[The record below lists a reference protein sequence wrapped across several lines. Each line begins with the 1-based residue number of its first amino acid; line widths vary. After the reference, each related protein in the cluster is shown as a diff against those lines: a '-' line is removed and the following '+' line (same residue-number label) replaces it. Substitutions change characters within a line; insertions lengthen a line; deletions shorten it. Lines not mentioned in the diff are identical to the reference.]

1 VSSATPSQGSAHP
14 RSPGAVSPEAEER
27 GQARSEM
34 AMGQAALQ
42 AGRWEEA
49 RSAFVGVVEL
59 GEDSAALEG
68 LSRALW
74 WLGEHEQAHRVAKR
88 AYLCHRRAG
97 ENRPAAR
104 IALWLAR
111 EYSVFYG
118 PAARQG
124 WVARAET
131 LLEGVGE
138 CPEAGWLA
146 LQRLGGSADEE
157 LESARCALDLA
168 RRHEDRDLEAV
179 ALGQLGMAL
188 VLTGRVAEGMAR
200 LDESMAAVSA
210 GEVEDFVAAGLAFC
224 TMLGA
229 CERTLDFGR
238 AEQWSRAAEEFSR
251 RNHDVPLF
259 ALCRTFYG
267 DVLIALGRW
276 EEADE
281 LLRSALAAFAEL
293 APAWRR
299 LGLLRL
305 AKLRCRQG
313 RIEEAARL
321 IDGLEEDPECAPV
334 LADIHLTRG
343 EPALAASWLERALDG
358 GHLEGLSQVPL
369 LVKLVDARIAGDD
382 LEGARRAGSVLREL
396 ADASA
401 LDGIDGLAD
410 LAEGKIARA
419 DGNVDAARQSVA
431 SAVEAL
437 GPAQMPFELAQAR
450 LELAHCQAA
459 TKKELALLDGEAALR
474 AFESL
479 GAERFA
485 DAAARLLRA
494 LGKKGR
500 SVAVGRHEL
509 SKREREVLRLLG
521 EGLTNPEI
529 AERLY
534 ITRKTVE
541 HHVGHVLSKLGLRNR
556 AEAVAYALSR
566 GEQLGEK

>member
-1 VSSATPSQGSAHP
+1 MSSQGSFHQRA
-14 RSPGAVSPEAEER
+14 PEDMPPDADER
-27 GQARSEM
+27 DRLRGEM
-34 AMGQAALQ
+34 AKGHAALR

-49 RSAFVGVVEL
+49 KSAFARVLEL

-68 LSRALW
+68 MSRALW
-74 WLGEHEQAHRVAKR
+74 WLGEHEHAHRAAER
-88 AYLCHRRAG
+88 AYICHRNAG
-97 ENRPAAR
+97 ENRAAAR
-104 IALWLAR
+104 LALWLAR

-131 LLEGVGE
+131 LLEGLGE

-146 LQRLGGSADEE
+146 LQRRGGSAAEE
-157 LESARCALDLA
+157 LGAARFALDVA
-168 RRHEDRDLEAV
+168 RRYEDRDLEPV

-188 VLTGRVAEGMAR
+188 VLSGRVTEGMAR

-229 CERTLDFGR
+229 CERTLDFRR

-267 DVLIALGRW
+267 DVLIAIGRW
-276 EEADE
+276 EQADQM
-281 LLRSALAAFAEL
+281 LRSALEAFAEL

-299 LGLLRL
+299 LGLVRL

-313 RIEEAARL
+313 RFEEAARL
-321 IDGLEEDPECAPV
+321 IDGLEEDPESTAV
-334 LADIHLTRG
+334 LADVHLGRG
-343 EPALAASWLERALDG
+343 EADLAESLLERALDG
-358 GHLEGLSQVPL
+358 RHFEGLSRLPL
-369 LVKLVDARIAGDD
+369 LTKLVDARIAGDV
-382 LEGARRAGSVLREL
+382 LEGAARAGSLMREL
-396 ADASA
+396 ADVSA
-401 LDGIDGLAD
+401 LDGVIGLAD

-419 DGNVDAARQSVA
+419 GGNAEAARESVA

-437 GPAQMPFELAQAR
+437 GSAQMPFELAQAR
-450 LELAHCQAA
+450 LELAHCHAA
-459 TKKELALLDGEAALR
+459 TEPELAVLDAETALR

-479 GAERFA
+479 GAEWFA
-485 DAAARLLRA
+485 DAAASLLRA

-500 SVAVGRHEL
+500 SVALERGEL
-509 SKREREVLRLLG
+509 TRREREVLRLLG

-556 AEAVAYALSR
+556 AEAVAYALGR
-566 GEQLGEK
+566 GEKPGEK